1 MNTRNRITLLLAA
14 IMVVAL
20 LVVGMTLTASAADGD
35 LVTEYGTV
43 PAANANENFAIFQKA
58 PGATE
63 YTFVASASNPFTYN
77 SAAYQKLEGDVVML
91 MLKDTDYTNMATV
104 GLTPCANASLTID
117 LGGRKLIG
125 SKNGTG
131 TFNIYGIALSKDTVT
146 NITIKNGTFE
156 VGSRE
161 AILIGHTEAELGYN
175 LEQNLTLDHVNF
187 TKQAGANYIQAF
199 VQVNTKPVSPSTF
212 NILYNECVLDLR
224 GIAEK
229 TTVYPICS
237 DRATGKQVVNSVF
250 KGGEII
256 VDYMENMYLINGR
269 NVTFAKGENGYFKF
283 SALKGEN
290 VNYSSLTYDA
300 PNVAFTT
307 LAQDDTRD
315 YYQAV
320 SLETPYGL
328 IGAANASLKDYPFA
342 MFKKPTGSDEWTF
355 FAYRSGY
362 TDPFVDNQ
370 FTQYWNFDG
379 EMVFFMRRDVDW
391 SDRAAYPNGFR
402 MRPKA
407 TIDLNG
413 HTLIGSN
420 VGEATFYFAT
430 KSLQNGTNARNFIFK
445 NGTII
450 TKDKPFVLFNP
461 QATTSGDAAND
472 PTINITFDNVTLKR
486 AEGATKEQPFIQLN
500 FMHEG
505 FAFKTN
511 ITYNDCTFDIRGEF
525 NNPDSPFMYLFTI
538 ASGSSKY
545 DYPSLLAATQT
556 VNGGKILA
564 DTTNNLRMILNGRN
578 NGSKVSF
585 EEGSDGKMTQLVL
598 PNGVENTLTS
608 NTNNLVYNA
617 ETLPLAFKQAS
628 KDSEN
633 TTYTLVPYWLT
644 QYTPKTSV
652 TLSSDLVYNIYLPTS
667 RFMSA
672 TLNGVDVSELGA
684 TKVTLSDG
692 ETYYHVAVSA
702 GLLGAG
708 DAVELKTTI
717 NGGGNIP
724 VTATRTLNVVK
735 YAKSLLSTTESE
747 VQTTLV
753 KDMLAYV
760 KAACVY
766 AGEKAETVTAINAII
781 GEDYTVA
788 AAEGEAVEKTEGLA
802 GAALLLGDKPAFV
815 FYTDG
820 SYDAS
825 AYKFEIGTT
834 TVTTEITEIDGK
846 EAIVVYTYAYAMTN
860 TVTYTIEGTEIS
872 GAYNL
877 AAYLAHEKAANNTN
891 TVALVEALW
900 QYSDAAK
907 AYKAEQAA

>member
-1 MNTRNRITLLLAA
+1 
-14 IMVVAL
+14 
-20 LVVGMTLTASAADGD
+20 
-35 LVTEYGTV
+35 
-43 PAANANENFAIFQKA
+43 
-58 PGATE
+58 
-63 YTFVASASNPFTYN
+63 
-77 SAAYQKLEGDVVML
+77 
-91 MLKDTDYTNMATV
+91 
-104 GLTPCANASLTID
+104 
-117 LGGRKLIG
+117 
-125 SKNGTG
+125 
-131 TFNIYGIALSKDTVT
+131 
-146 NITIKNGTFE
+146 
-156 VGSRE
+156 
-161 AILIGHTEAELGYN
+161 
-175 LEQNLTLDHVNF
+175 
-187 TKQAGANYIQAF
+187 
-199 VQVNTKPVSPSTF
+199 
-212 NILYNECVLDLR
+212 
-224 GIAEK
+224 
-229 TTVYPICS
+229 
-237 DRATGKQVVNSVF
+237 
-250 KGGEII
+250 
-256 VDYMENMYLINGR
+256 MENMYLINGR

-283 SALKGEN
+283 SALKGEK

-307 LAQDDTRD
+307 IAQDDTRD

-342 MFKKPTGSDEWTF
+342 MFQKPTGSDEWTF

-370 FTQYWNFDG
+370 FTQYWNFEG

-402 MRPKA
+402 MRPTA

-420 VGEATFYFAT
+420 VDVATFYFAT

-450 TKDKPFVLFNP
+450 TKDKPFVLFSP
-461 QATTSGDAAND
+461 QATTNGDADND

-511 ITYNDCTFDIRGEF
+511 ITYNDCTFDVRGEY
-525 NNPDSPFMYLFTI
+525 NNPSSPFMYLFTI
-538 ASGSSKY
+538 ASTSSKY
-545 DYPSLLAATQT
+545 DYASLLAATQT

-564 DTTNNLRMILNGRN
+564 DTTDNLQMILNGRS
-578 NGSKVSF
+578 NGSKVAF

-617 ETLPLAFKQAS
+617 ENLPLAFKQAS

-652 TLSSDLVYNIYLPTS
+652 TLSADLIYNIYLPTD
-667 RFMSA
+667 RYFGA
-672 TLNGVDVSELGA
+672 TVNGINVSELGA

-692 ETYYHVAVSA
+692 VAYYHVAVAA
-702 GLLGAG
+702 GILGAG
-708 DAVELKTTI
+708 DTIELKTTI
-717 NGGGNIP
+717 NGGNNIP
-724 VTATRTLNVVK
+724 VTATRQISILKYSNAVLN
-735 YAKSLLSTTESE
+735 STESDTE
-747 VQTTLV
+747 VKLI

-766 AGEKAETVTAINAII
+766 AGEKAETVAAINAII
-781 GEDYTVA
+781 GEDYEIATA
-788 AAEGEAVEKTEGLA
+788 SGEAVQNVNGLS
-802 GAALLLGDKPAFV
+802 GAYLLLGDKPAFV
-815 FYTDG
+815 FTTNG
-820 SYDAS
+820 EYDAS
-825 AYKFEIGTT
+825 AYKFAIGDT
-834 TVTTEITEIDGK
+834 TVTTEVDGNV
-846 EAIVVYTYAYAMTN
+846 IYVYTYAYAMTE
-860 TVTYTIEGTEIS
+860 TVTYTIEGTDIS
-872 GAYNL
+872 GEYNL
-877 AAYLAHEKAANNTN
+877 AAYLANEREAGHTD

-907 AYKAEQAA
+907 AYRAEKAA